1 MRFSELKEASI
12 FTRGTYTFGHEVKVA
27 TSEQGKKLL
36 TAIQQVVPDFAPEET
51 LVWVEKLPKK
61 SPVINLGKALG
72 NERYFLRSNN
82 QGLIIRGSDSTIQS
96 GFNHAGKAK
105 KFNRGDIAEGVL
117 GAAITAKLIKRGK
130 DRIGDITP
138 DDVKQ
143 VLAKATG
150 KIGSSLTYTVNDR
163 NSNIADKIVFS
174 IKLTGPSLDIITD
187 MKQWSKFDFLFSSTA
202 HYANSLDAERYSD
215 YFYKNGKVDEIY
227 ISSDGLSGQKSR
239 KTDVSVVVRDPES
252 GKVRNLK
259 NVDISL
265 KADSKQFGQIGTG
278 GVSGGYAKWMESAK
292 KLFEPF
298 GVTIEDITARD
309 AKKDIVTFFKAAYIQ
324 AGEKLNQELAG
335 SNVRNETTFVEK
347 VADVIFHQ
355 ATLKVPNVRIVNL
368 EKDQSTIHSFASLK
382 QRMISAKV
390 DLTAGTSIGRSG
402 YPTITIADKTS
413 GKILVK
419 IRYFSTKQR
428 DKSAHVF
435 EKGPLLHEL
444 TLLQKDKSK
453 VQPIEKPVKAAPVKA
468 APVKATPV
476 IPASKKLDV
485 PTDTNLTTDND
496 FDITNK

>member
-1 MRFSELKEASI
+1 MRYSELKEASI
-12 FTRGTYTFGHEVKVA
+12 FSRGTYTFGHEVKVA
-27 TSEQGKKLL
+27 NSVAGDRLL
-36 TAIQQVVPDFAPEET
+36 RAIQQEVPDFAPEEI
-51 LVWVEKLPKK
+51 LIWVEKVPKK
-61 SPVINLGKALG
+61 SPIINLGKALG
-72 NERYFLRSNN
+72 NERYFLRSNK
-82 QGLIIRGSDSTIQS
+82 QGFIIKGSDSTIES
-96 GFNHAGKAK
+96 GLNHAGKAR

-117 GAAITAKLIKRGK
+117 GAAITAKLIKRGS

-138 DDVKQ
+138 EDVKQ
-143 VLAKATG
+143 VLTKAAL

-163 NSNIADKIVFS
+163 NSDIADKIVFS
-174 IKLTGPSLDIITD
+174 IKLTGPSLDIIKD
-187 MKQWSKFDFLFSSTA
+187 IKNWRKFEFLFSSTA

-298 GVTIEDITARD
+298 GIIMSDIAARD

-335 SNVRNETTFVEK
+335 ANIRNETVFVEK
-347 VADVIFHQ
+347 VADVIFQQ

-368 EKDQSTIHSFASLK
+368 EKDQSSIHSFAALK
-382 QRMISAKV
+382 QRMISAQV
-390 DLTAGTSIGRSG
+390 DLAAGTSIGRSG
-402 YPTITIADKTS
+402 YPTITILDKNS
-413 GKILVK
+413 GKVLVK
-419 IRYFSTKQR
+419 IRYFSTKNR

-435 EKGPLLHEL
+435 EKGPLLHSL
-444 TLLQKDKSK
+444 TLLQKDKTK
-453 VQPIEKPVKAAPVKA
+453 IQPIKPISKFPDVKPVDTANNLSQEPNM
-468 APVKATPV
+468 
-476 IPASKKLDV
+476 
-485 PTDTNLTTDND
+485 PTDKD
-496 FDITNK
+496 FDINNK